1 MRAIK
6 NAGLSG
12 VIKVAAFDAPE
23 AAIEDLRNEVVD
35 IVIAQHPYEMGQKCV
50 EFAVAA
56 KNGDTASIDKR
67 WPTGYTIITRDNVDS
82 EEAQQAI
89 YKSE

>member
-1 MRAIK
+1 
-6 NAGLSG
+6 
-12 VIKVAAFDAPE
+12 
-23 AAIEDLRNEVVD
+23 
-35 IVIAQHPYEMGQKCV
+35 MGQKCI

-56 KNGDTASIDKR
+56 VNGEMDAIDKR

-82 EEAQQAI
+82 EEAQQSI

>member
-1 MRAIK
+1 
-6 NAGLSG
+6 
-12 VIKVAAFDAPE
+12 
-23 AAIEDLRNEVVD
+23 
-35 IVIAQHPYEMGQKCV
+35 MGQKCV
-50 EFAVAA
+50 EYAVAA
-56 KNGDTASIDKR
+56 KSGDTASIYKR